1 LSFHS
6 PDSTIK
12 DFLKGTVPLNQ
23 RENSWKSAMSLIGV
37 RRADLASSA
46 ALRQRERRW

>member
-1 LSFHS
+1 LRQLQLIQVATLSFRS

-23 RENSWKSAMSLIGV
+23 RENSWEI
-37 RRADLASSA
+37 
-46 ALRQRERRW
+46 